1 MLIRTKDLKSKY
13 DYIIVGSG
21 ITGMTILRE
30 LIERDKTNI
39 LIIESG
45 SVQSKLPYPDFMK
58 VKSNNIKIK
67 SRFSGV
73 GGASNVWGTISGIF
87 DEEQINSFYKKK
99 NFPFNYD
106 NYKKYITAASKYGFP
121 KLNDF
126 FSDFTINEKL
136 KVKKFIKV
144 TPNIRYFHFSS
155 MLESDKVHFLQN
167 TIVDSISQSKVFF
180 KSEFQ
185 KIIITAS
192 TNKIILCANTI
203 ENIKILSKSNLNIN
217 SKVLGKGFMNHP
229 KGVIGSIK
237 RKREFDDFISI
248 KCQNEVSYQGIQLKN
263 SKYKHYLKISPGYKI
278 PFLDRIIKQLDGNL
292 KFHKKEFV
300 GTNYRILNYFYLFI
314 FKLLKFFNK
323 IINKL
328 FNNYLYL
335 EAFTE
340 MKMVNTNEVNYFK
353 ENNITEVNY
362 ELSSDELGSLN
373 NLIIEFEKTF
383 KTNIIYKPS
392 NLNKLKKIVSNDA
405 SHHMGGIICGENKN
419 NSIVDLN
426 LRLHNSKSIYV
437 CGGGVFPFSG
447 VANPTLS
454 YIALAIWLAEEIS

>member
-1 MLIRTKDLKSKY
+1 MLIRSKDLKYKY

-30 LIERDKTNI
+30 LIEKGKNNI

-45 SVQSKLPYPDFMK
+45 SIQSKSPYPDFMK
-58 VKSNNIKIK
+58 VKSNKIKNK

-73 GGASNVWGTISGIF
+73 GGASNVWGSITGIF
-87 DEEQINSFYKKK
+87 DEEQINSFYKKNK
-99 NFPFNYD
+99 FPINYD
-106 NYKKYITAASKYGFP
+106 SYKKYINVASKYGFP
-121 KLNDF
+121 EIKEF
-126 FSDFTINEKL
+126 FSNYDINEKL

-144 TPNIRYFHFSS
+144 TPNIYYYHFSS

-167 TIVDSISQSKVFF
+167 TIVERISQSKVFF

-185 KIIITAS
+185 NKIKSAS
-192 TNKIILCANTI
+192 TEKIILCANTI

-217 SKVLGKGFMNHP
+217 SKLLGKGFMNHP

-237 RKREFDDFISI
+237 RKKEFDDFIPI
-248 KCQNEVSYQGIQLKN
+248 KGDNKVSYLGIQLKG
-263 SKYKHYLKISPGYKI
+263 SKHRHYIKISPGYKI
-278 PFLDRIIKQLDGNL
+278 PILNLILKSLDGNL

-300 GTNYRILNYFYLFI
+300 GISNKYINYFYLFSY
-314 FKLLKFFNK
+314 KSLKFIEK
-323 IINKL
+323 IINKIFRNFL
-328 FNNYLYL
+328 FL
-335 EAFTE
+335 EAFAE
-340 MKMVNTNEVNYFK
+340 MKMLDFNEVKYSN

-362 ELSSDELGSLN
+362 ELSCDELDSLN

-383 KTNIIYKPS
+383 KTNVKYKPS
-392 NLNKLKKIVSNDA
+392 NLKKLKKIVSNDA
-405 SHHMGGIICGENKN
+405 SHHMGGIICGDDKN

-426 LRLHNSKSIYV
+426 FRLHNSKSIYV

-454 YIALAIWLAEEIS
+454 YIALAIWLAEKIS